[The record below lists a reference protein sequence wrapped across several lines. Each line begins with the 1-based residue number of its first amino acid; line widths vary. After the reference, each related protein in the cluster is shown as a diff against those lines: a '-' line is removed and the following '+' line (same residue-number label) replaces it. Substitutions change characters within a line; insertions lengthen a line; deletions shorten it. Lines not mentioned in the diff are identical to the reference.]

1 MRKNQ
6 KFFLMPTLS
15 IIIPCYYN
23 EENIPVTSR
32 KLIENEALFDSNVS
46 FEYVLV
52 DDGSKDRTWKKLL
65 LFKQEYP
72 DKVKLIKLA
81 KNTGSFNAILA
92 GLHIATGDINVV
104 LAADLQDPP
113 ELIPTMYTH
122 WQNGFKLVI
131 ANRQDREESW
141 QQKLFSNTF
150 HFLMKSLAL
159 KNVPKGG
166 FDLVMFDKKLRDEII
181 KIDEK
186 NSNILYLLCWLG
198 YEYVN
203 IPYVRRKCE
212 IGKSKW
218 TTSKKIKMFIDSFIA
233 FSFFPIR
240 AISVLGLLLGVIA
253 LLYAFVVII
262 ARITGWIEVEGWTT
276 MMVVLLFVSAFQMI
290 GLGIIGEYVWRGLDA
305 SRRRPNFIVEETI
318 K

>member
-1 MRKNQ
+1 
-6 KFFLMPTLS
+6 MPKLS
-15 IIIPCYYN
+15 IIIPCYFN
-23 EENIPVTSR
+23 EENIPVTSK
-32 KLIENEALFDSNVS
+32 KLIENESLFDPDIS
-46 FEYVLV
+46 FEYILV
-52 DDGSKDRTWKKLL
+52 DDGSKDKTWEKLL
-65 LFKQEYP
+65 LFKGDNP
-72 DKVKLIKLA
+72 GKVKLVKLA

-113 ELIPTMYTH
+113 ELIPTMYLH
-122 WQNGFKLVI
+122 WKNGFKLII

-141 QQKLFSNTF
+141 QQKVFSNTF
-150 HFLMKSLAL
+150 HFLMKKLAL

-166 FDLVMFDKKLRDEII
+166 FDLVMFDKRLRDELI

-203 IPYVRRKCE
+203 IPYTRRKRE
-212 IGKSKW
+212 IGKSRW

-240 AISVLGLLLGVIA
+240 AISVLGLFLGIIA
-253 LLYAFVVII
+253 LLYACVVII
-262 ARITGWIEVEGWTT
+262 ARVTGWIEVEGWTT

-290 GLGIIGEYVWRGLDA
+290 ALGIIGEYVWRGLDA
-305 SRRRPNFIVEETI
+305 SRKRPNFIVEETI
-318 K
+318 T